1 MWPSNRA
8 APLRFRQRSGC
19 ARPAE
24 PGILVKFVAGI
35 TFDSHPIHASHRVD
49 VAVGTWL
56 TALLVMAAFAW
67 GGMALTAAV
76 ALIARR

>member
-1 MWPSNRA
+1 M
-8 APLRFRQRSGC
+8 
-19 ARPAE
+19 
-24 PGILVKFVAGI
+24 
-35 TFDSHPIHASHRVD
+35 TFDSHPFHASHRVD
-49 VAVGTWL
+49 VAVGAWL